1 MASQLFATKSVEQ
14 LMHTAESGEHGL
26 KRALGPI
33 DLTMLGVGAIIG
45 AGIFVLTG
53 NAAAAHAGPAIVL
66 SMVLAGIA
74 CAFAGL
80 CYAEMASMI
89 PIAGSAYTYSY
100 ATLGEFLAWII
111 GWDLILEYALGA
123 ATVSVGWSG
132 LVVDFLG
139 KVMGIGIPAQW
150 TIGPFQQA
158 TLADGTVVHGIF
170 NLPAFMIVLV
180 ITAILIVG
188 VRESANVNTAIV
200 FVKVSVV
207 VSLIVVGIAYI
218 VPSNWTPFIPANT
231 TGEFGKFGW
240 SGILTGAGMIFF
252 AYIGF
257 DAVST
262 AAQEAKNPQ
271 KDLPRGILGSLA
283 ICTILYVLF
292 AGVLTGVVHYSE
304 LNDPAPVAI
313 AVNKMNMPVIGTA
326 MKVGAIAGLTSVMLV
341 MLFSQARIFWIMST
355 DALLP
360 KVFST
365 LHPRFRTP
373 YLSTIITGLAVA
385 VVGGLF
391 PIGVLGNL
399 VSIGTLFA
407 FVLVCIGV
415 WVLRYS
421 KPGLQR
427 PFKTPWVPMVP
438 ILGVV
443 CCLALMI
450 GLGRDTWERLAIWM
464 VMGLGMYAAY
474 GVRFSHLAKSIRQPR
489 RARLIADLILLDAAA
504 LLLIL
509 GQYYFRHKEV
519 CLAVG
524 GILSL
529 LAVNLLV
536 IDTQRNE
543 EVPAS

>member
-1 MASQLFATKSVEQ
+1 MANQLFATKSVDQ
-14 LMHTAESGEHGL
+14 LIHTAESSEHGL

-132 LVVDFLG
+132 LVVDFFA
-139 KVMGIGIPAQW
+139 KVMNVGFPAQW
-150 TIGPFQQA
+150 TMGPFQQV
-158 TLADGTVVHGIF
+158 TLPDGSTVNGIF
-170 NLPAFMIVLV
+170 NLPAFLIVLV
-180 ITAILIVG
+180 ITTILIVG
-188 VRESANVNTAIV
+188 VRESANVNTVIV

-207 VSLIVVGIAYI
+207 ISLIVVGIGYI
-218 VPSNWTPFIPANT
+218 VPSNWTPFIPPNQ
-231 TGEFGKFGW
+231 GEFGKFGW
-240 SGILTGAGMIFF
+240 SGILTGAGKIFF

-271 KDLPRGILGSLA
+271 KDLPRGILGSLVV
-283 ICTILYVLF
+283 CTILYVLF
-292 AGVLTGVVHYSE
+292 AGVLTGVVPYTE

-313 AVNKMNMPVIGTA
+313 AVNRMNSPVIGTA

-355 DALLP
+355 DGLLP

-365 LHPRFRTP
+365 LHARFRTP
-373 YLSTIITGLAVA
+373 YLSTLITGGVVA

-391 PIGVLGNL
+391 PIGDLGDM

-407 FVLVCIGV
+407 FVLVCAGV
-415 WVLRYS
+415 WVLRNT
-421 KPGLQR
+421 KPELKR
-427 PFKTPWVPMVP
+427 PFRTPLVPIVP
-438 ILGVV
+438 ILGMA
-443 CCLALMI
+443 CCLLLMVGLGTKTWLRLLIWLAI
-450 GLGRDTWERLAIWM
+450 GLVI
-464 VMGLGMYAAY
+464 YFAY
-474 GVRFSHLAKSIRQPR
+474 GKSHSVVRQQA
-489 RARLIADLILLDAAA
+489 
-504 LLLIL
+504 
-509 GQYYFRHKEV
+509 
-519 CLAVG
+519 
-524 GILSL
+524 
-529 LAVNLLV
+529 N
-536 IDTQRNE
+536 
-543 EVPAS
+543 